1 MECYIFEGFKM
12 PKQELFFDCIIVKK
26 RTKNR
31 NPHKNKKEII
41 NKTIKKWN
49 TEKHIYRYQT
59 LYKIYSKIFLLS
71 YKEPAEGV
79 SYLIEEDGGVIAEI
93 NNTWEKPI
101 KERIL
106 LHIKLLRQ
114 ILNNS
119 YKKAKNTKINVES
132 NQTSF
137 FTNSTIANL

>member
-1 MECYIFEGFKM
+1 M

-119 YKKAKNTKINVES
+119 YKKAENTKINVES